1 MLGSETQNSK
11 VVISVDDRSGEIA
24 EAVAETS
31 RTTLVVG
38 IFLHLFTREVWT
50 IRPELEKWRKGVNAL
65 QTSAGESDGVELTP
79 ANALGSIL

>member
-31 RTTLVVG
+31 RTTLVVV
-38 IFLHLFTREVWT
+38 IFLHLFTHEVWT
-50 IRPELEKWRKGVNAL
+50 IRPELEKMAQW
-65 QTSAGESDGVELTP
+65 S
-79 ANALGSIL
+79 